1 MLVSGVQQSES
12 AAHVHVSALFYH
24 KFARTTFAKREITAQ
39 TQLDELKLIKYEDR
53 KNVMFC
59 FFPSLV
65 LIFHSVLMD
74 KMSSYFGILVMQTL
88 NVKQK
93 FGFFV

>member
-39 TQLDELKLIKYEDR
+39 TQLDELKLLIKYEVR
-53 KNVMFC
+53 ENVMFC
-59 FFPSLV
+59 FFPSFV

-74 KMSSYFGILVMQTL
+74 KMSS
-88 NVKQK
+88 
-93 FGFFV
+93 